1 VVSRFEMM
9 SDLILLSDFD
19 GTIVDVDTG
28 SAALSKFADGDWET
42 IEKQYT
48 LEQITFEESL
58 KRQFS
63 MIAAPELI
71 IVKEMDTVA
80 VVRPY
85 FAEMVNY
92 CRQVQVPFI
101 ITSGGL
107 DFLIR
112 HFMSKK
118 KVDDYVRVYA
128 PKAECSP
135 EGIRLNFPKL
145 HDPTSYSFK
154 DDLVVHY
161 QRGGHRVGY
170 IGDGHADYYALKKAD
185 FAFAMKGSPSAQRCR
200 RDEIQF
206 EEIVDFQ
213 AVLDVLPKIIRR

>member
-1 VVSRFEMM
+1 M

-28 SAALSKFADGDWET
+28 SAALAKFADGDWET
-42 IEKQYT
+42 IEKQSA

-63 MIAAPELI
+63 MIAAPELT
-71 IVKEMDTVA
+71 IVEEVDAVA
-80 VVRPY
+80 VVRPH

-92 CRQVQVPFI
+92 CRHAQVPFI

-107 DFLIR
+107 DFIIR

-118 KVDDYVRVYA
+118 RVDDYVRVYA
-128 PKAECSP
+128 PKAECRP
-135 EGIRLNFPKL
+135 EGIRLYFPKL
-145 HDPTSYSFK
+145 HDPASYSFK
-154 DDLVVHY
+154 DDLVAHY
-161 QRGGHRVGY
+161 QRGGHRVAY
-170 IGDGHADYYALKKAD
+170 IGDGHADYYALRKAD

-200 RDEIQF
+200 KDEVKF

-213 AVLDVLPKIIRR
+213 AVLDVLPKIVQR